1 VPYMKALKEKR
12 VADKTTLYIL
22 YQGVDETRLE
32 KVVRA
37 TTSKEAWA
45 ILQTAYKGAERVKQ
59 HLKRE
64 FESLKMKDSE
74 GISDYIT
81 RVQIVANHLKR
92 NGEKLIEMRIAEK
105 ILRSLTDAFENVVCA
120 IKESKDLNELSVDEL
135 AGSLMAHE

>member
-1 VPYMKALKEKR
+1 MKALKEKR
-12 VADKTTLYIL
+12 VADKTALYIL
-22 YQGVDETRLE
+22 YQGVDETGLE
-32 KVVRA
+32 KVA
-37 TTSKEAWA
+37 GAIISKEAWA

-81 RVQIVANHLKR
+81 RVQIVTNHLKR
-92 NGEKLIEMRIAEK
+92 NGENLIEMRIVEK
-105 ILRSLTDAFENVVCA
+105 ILRSLTNAFENLVCA
-120 IKESKDLNELSVDEL
+120 IKESKDLNELSIDEV